1 MQDSKIFPEVRVCSI
16 MIRTNS
22 TLRRFEDV
30 IRQQHAGGYGTI
42 VGPREGYGVFRGQGR
57 NGVGS
62 SGSSGCGRFIV
73 IICLGGS
80 KEIKDEEGG
89 RGR

>member
-1 MQDSKIFPEVRVCSI
+1 
-16 MIRTNS
+16 MITTNS

-42 VGPREGYGVFRGQGR
+42 VSPREGYGVFRGQGR

-62 SGSSGCGRFIV
+62 SRSSGCGRFIV
-73 IICLGGS
+73 IICLGGN

-89 RGR
+89 RGRGAKVEKE